1 MALVTLTSSNGALI
15 SISHE
20 IATRSQVLQNV
31 IKDFEHI
38 QDKDINIPI
47 PEVKEYVL
55 KEIIQW
61 CQNHT
66 RDLSLRDKDSSNKE
80 SNDTEFDDWAHELL
94 QIDIDT
100 LFEILVA
107 SNYLEVDDLLITG
120 CKTVALLIQDVSM
133 NQNQSFFLEDKL
145 FGLSEELLEMI
156 LKQLTRYDYLQY
168 LLKISDKCIPYVT
181 EQIKKELTSEVGFFE
196 TAEKGA
202 VHYLRQIV
210 EGWNTEISES
220 ENHFC
225 RVHQL
230 SSIPGCWPNNPHN
243 LEFITDGLHVLL
255 GSGLEGDRR
264 SLVIFDVVKATR
276 TIIDTAELIKL
287 EWPLVRGP
295 SGVVTKF
302 AFHSGLGIII
312 SRDNFYCFNL
322 STSPCEITRLNPTDE
337 FSSLGSKI
345 SSIAINK
352 WFICV
357 QQINPSNQ
365 PNNILVFSRDFVLKG
380 KCDTTDSISQLHI
393 RGKTIIGI
401 TDENRCLKYW
411 QIEDTTDSEMLISP
425 LKTTEIRHEM
435 CRHRSLGLSYSPNTL
450 IMDNDLTFYSGTEH
464 TALFEPPLCLEQPY
478 KYGLGCIDKL
488 AAQHFTIVDVKSTE
502 HNRIISFEITNA
514 RCQQKGKRFD
524 FSAALDFGVLLDCQM
539 YFTTV
544 VLFFTSGIARV
555 SIRDHEFVFQQVAF
569 NSSSISGRLRELER
583 RQDVSLV
590 ETLDAEAFLA
600 SL

>member
-1 MALVTLTSSNGALI
+1 M
-15 SISHE
+15 
-20 IATRSQVLQNV
+20 
-31 IKDFEHI
+31 
-38 QDKDINIPI
+38 
-47 PEVKEYVL
+47 
-55 KEIIQW
+55 
-61 CQNHT
+61 
-66 RDLSLRDKDSSNKE
+66 
-80 SNDTEFDDWAHELL
+80 
-94 QIDIDT
+94 
-100 LFEILVA
+100 
-107 SNYLEVDDLLITG
+107 LITG
-120 CKTVALLIQDVSM
+120 CKSVALLIQDVSL
-133 NQNQSFFLEDKL
+133 NQNQSFDLEDKL
-145 FGLSEELLEMI
+145 FGLSVELLEMI

-181 EQIKKELTSEVGFFE
+181 EQIKKELTSEVGYFE
-196 TAEKGA
+196 TAEKSA

-210 EGWNTEISES
+210 EGWNTETEF
-220 ENHFC
+220 ETHFC
-225 RVHQL
+225 RVRQL
-230 SSIPGCWPNNPHN
+230 SSIPGCSPNNPHN
-243 LEFITDGLHVLL
+243 LKFITDGYIQFLAEYRHNFTNFLSLHILL
-255 GSGLEGDRR
+255 GSGFEGDRT

-287 EWPLVRGP
+287 EWPLARGP
-295 SGVVTKF
+295 NNVVTNF

-312 SRDNFYCFNL
+312 SQDTFYCFNL
-322 STSPCEITRLNPTDE
+322 STSPCEITRLNPTEE
-337 FSSLGSKI
+337 FLSLGSKI

-357 QQINPSNQ
+357 QRINPLNQ

-380 KCDTTDSISQLHI
+380 KCDTTASISQLHI

-401 TDENRCLKYW
+401 TDQNRSLKYW
-411 QIEDTTDSEMLISP
+411 QIEETTDSEMLISP
-425 LKTTEIRHEM
+425 LKTIKIRHEM

-502 HNRIISFEITNA
+502 HNRIISFETINA
-514 RCQQKGKRFD
+514 RCLQKGTRFQI
-524 FSAALDFGVLLDCQM
+524 SAPLDLGVLLDCQM

-555 SIRDHEFVFQQVAF
+555 SIRDHEFVFQKVAS

-583 RQDVSLV
+583 RQDVPLARN
-590 ETLDAEAFLA
+590 LDVEAFLA

>member
-1 MALVTLTSSNGALI
+1 MALVNLTSSDGVLL

-20 IATRSQVLQNV
+20 IAIRSQVLQNV

-55 KEIIQW
+55 EEIIHW
-61 CQNHT
+61 CQKHT
-66 RDLSLRDKDSSNKE
+66 RKDNSNKE
-80 SNDTEFDDWAHELL
+80 SNDTEIDDWAHEL
-94 QIDIDT
+94 IKVDTNT

-120 CKTVALLIQDVSM
+120 CKTVALLIQDVSL
-133 NQNQSFFLEDKL
+133 NQNQSFVLANRL
-145 FGLSEELLEMI
+145 FGLPEELLEMI
-156 LKQLTRYDYLQY
+156 LVQLTRYDYLQY
-168 LLKISDKCIPYVT
+168 LSRISDKCIPYVT
-181 EQIKKELTSEVGFFE
+181 EQIKKELASEVGYFE

-210 EGWNTEISES
+210 EGWNTETSEF
-220 ENHFC
+220 EKHFS
-225 RVHQL
+225 RVRQL

-243 LEFITDGLHVLL
+243 LEFITDGLHILL
-255 GSGLEGDRR
+255 GSGFEGERR

-287 EWPLVRGP
+287 GWPLAAGP
-295 SGVVTKF
+295 YDVQTKF

-312 SRDNFYCFNL
+312 SQDNFYCFSL
-322 STSPCEITRLNPTDE
+322 STSPCKITRLNPTEE
-337 FSSLGSKI
+337 FLSLGSKI
-345 SSIAINK
+345 SSIAVNK

-357 QQINPSNQ
+357 QRINPLNQ
-365 PNNILVFSRDFVLKG
+365 PNNILVFSRAFVLKG
-380 KCDTTDSISQLHI
+380 KCDTTALISQLHI
-393 RGKTIIGI
+393 RGKTIIGL
-401 TDENRCLKYW
+401 TDQNISYW

-425 LKTTEIRHEM
+425 LKTIKVRHEM

-464 TALFEPPLCLEQPY
+464 TALFEPPFCLEQPY
-478 KYGLGCIDKL
+478 KCGLGCIDKL
-488 AAQHFTIVDVKSTE
+488 AAQHFTIVGVKSTE
-502 HNRIISFEITNA
+502 HNRIISFETTNA
-514 RCQQKGKRFD
+514 RCLQKGKRLQI
-524 FSAALDFGVLLDCQM
+524 SAPRDLGVLLDCQM

-544 VLFFTSGIARV
+544 VLFFTSAIARV
-555 SIRDHEFVFQQVAF
+555 SIRDHESVFQKVAS

-583 RQDVSLV
+583 RQDVSLA
-590 ETLDAEAFLA
+590 ENSDAEAFLA